1 MFGAKI
7 VCVAVAVFALMVG
20 GTQLCFAQDLPGPTK
35 SPSQPPAPVTAPARY
50 VPAAVSGITDE
61 HYRLGTGDKLKVT
74 VYGEEDLSGEF
85 LVDGSGQ
92 VQLPLVGQVKAATLT
107 IHEFVAEVAK
117 ALQDGYLKDPKVSVE
132 VLNYRPFYIIGEVN
146 KPGEYPF
153 ESGLNVLGA
162 IALAGGYTYRAN
174 DNDVYVRRA
183 GQDKED
189 EMPASANT
197 KVYPGDIIRIAER
210 LF

>member
-1 MFGAKI
+1 MLRGLAFRLATI
-7 VCVAVAVFALMVG
+7 VVLLL
-20 GTQLCFAQDLPGPTK
+20 GTGLCFAQDLPGPSVRPGTIA
-35 SPSQPPAPVTAPARY
+35 PPTAAAPVFAAPTTG
-50 VPAAVSGITDE
+50 AVITDE

-107 IHEFVAEVAK
+107 IHEFVAEVSN
-117 ALQDGYLKDPKVSVE
+117 ALKEGYLKDPKVSVE

-153 ESGLNVLGA
+153 ENGLNVLGA

-174 DNDVYVRRA
+174 DDDVYVRRA
-183 GQDKED
+183 GQKKE
-189 EMPASANT
+189 EALPADPNT
-197 KVYPGDIIRIAER
+197 KVYPGDIIRVAER
-210 LF
+210 IF